1 MLCMTQ
7 RSMNQLSTSDMKHLS
22 KYNTTITSDVLLWDS
37 YLRHE
42 MMLGDTMFH
51 HSGLYSMEIKN
62 ESSIP
67 KSTSNLKHRML
78 TCSVVL
84 LNLKHR
90 MTAAVGITA
99 EGGEF
104 TEIVKKIVFQG
115 KPYDDSNI
123 EHMKIELGDVLW
135 YVAQACMALDVT
147 FEDLMEMNFKKLSKR
162 YPEGTFDV
170 YRSENRAEEID
181 KYSCVLLTY
190 SNGNECKGN
199 CQTREWIKS
208 FL

>member
-1 MLCMTQ
+1 M
-7 RSMNQLSTSDMKHLS
+7 
-22 KYNTTITSDVLLWDS
+22 LWDS
-37 YLRHE
+37 YLRHGVSNDAV
-42 MMLGDTMFH
+42 GDRITLSFNAVPTI
-51 HSGLYSMEIKN
+51 LYSMEIKN
-62 ESSIP
+62 GNIDTEKYIAFVNAVTSEP
-67 KSTSNLKHRML
+67 STDFATMFRRL
-78 TCSVVL
+78 TELEAQDADMPRL
-84 LNLKHR
+84 L
-90 MTAAVGITA
+90 TAAVGITA

-170 YRSENRAEEID
+170 YRSENRQRSSSQE
-181 KYSCVLLTY
+181 
-190 SNGNECKGN
+190 
-199 CQTREWIKS
+199 
-208 FL
+208 